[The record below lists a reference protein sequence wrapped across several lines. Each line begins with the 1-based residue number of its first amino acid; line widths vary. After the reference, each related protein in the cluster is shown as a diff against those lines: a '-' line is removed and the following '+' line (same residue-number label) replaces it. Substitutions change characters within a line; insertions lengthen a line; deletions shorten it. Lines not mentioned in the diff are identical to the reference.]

1 MKIKNF
7 FLNQSARY
15 LCLLVLL
22 INLKLFPQEIR
33 FKQITSEE
41 GLSQNTIHC
50 IYQDQKGF
58 MWFGTQEGL
67 NRYDGYNFLIYQHQ
81 PADTNSIPANDV
93 WALTGDADNN
103 LWIGTPAGLSRFD
116 PSSLKF
122 TNYQHQSNDPN
133 SIRNNTIRKI
143 IIENKETLWLATANG
158 IDRFDAA
165 NQQFT
170 HITLPEN
177 SQGISNYTINTLYC
191 DSRGTIWAG
200 TSRNGVF
207 RLEAGNFSPDSISNF
222 GHNPANENSLI
233 NDHVWA
239 ILEDRAG
246 NLWFGTEDGLDRY
259 HPTQNIFTHFR
270 HAPGNP
276 ASISHNFIWTIF
288 QDDKNNIWV
297 GTRKGGLNLYNPS
310 ENNFQRFEHN
320 IERTTSIIDDRIASI
335 YQDRGGIIWVGTLGG
350 LNFFNNR
357 FQQFSG
363 DRHTFPANRS
373 ERHYVYA
380 IQEDRQKKL
389 WLGTLDGLKVY
400 SKSRKAFREIPIH
413 TPGSPMD
420 NSYVVSLA
428 EDHRGQIWI
437 GTNRGLL
444 RYDSQKKRA
453 LPVAETTNPDHIMN
467 NNILALYEDHDN
479 MLWIGSTAG
488 LGSYNSRSGEFR
500 EYPANV
506 RDRNSISNN
515 RIYALHEDREK
526 NLWIGT
532 AGGLNKLNQ
541 SRDKFTVYKHFSE
554 DTTTISSD
562 KIWSLYQARDG
573 NIWAGTQN
581 GLNCLDV
588 TSGKFKR
595 YTTEEGLPNNIIY
608 GIQEDDHANIWIS
621 TSKGLAK
628 IKPQEINPLGHPRVY
643 SFYASDGLQDNE
655 FNFGASYKSKDG
667 QIYFGGIKGFN
678 AFYPDSINIYDAT
691 PMIAITDFQI
701 NNKTV
706 PVGRDENGR
715 QILSRAII
723 DTEHLQLTHLDNII
737 SFEFAVL
744 DYNNPRKNRFAYY
757 LEGFEDQWQYVD
769 KRHFVTYTNLPA
781 GDYTFH
787 YKGQTSLGHW
797 KHEGNSLHLTIHPP
811 FWKENWFLVLV
822 FLSVLSLVY
831 GAHLFRLRW
840 LRRINR
846 TLQKNVVE
854 QTAELTT
861 ANAALLSEVKHRE
874 RMEEAAQLQK
884 TLLECQA
891 EASLDGIL
899 IVSKDEQWQYFNQRF
914 IAMWEYPADI
924 VEKRSHTAGIK
935 WAKKQL
941 RDSEQFLK
949 IHESVRADNSITTDA
964 QFTLK
969 SGRILAMYSA
979 PIITKTSD
987 YYGRIWYY
995 RDITE
1000 RIKNREEREYSLSLL
1015 QATLEATV
1023 NAILVVNNSGEM
1035 VLHNQNFL
1043 KMWDI
1048 PQSVMESRDDDSAL
1062 ETAILRLENPDAF
1075 LEKVRSLYDQP
1086 DATSRDELHFKDGRI
1101 IDRYSMPQ
1109 NVNGKSVGRVWSFFD
1124 VTEQKTLEAKIRE
1137 YAESLEKRVKERTRR
1152 LNEANQKLKAEI
1164 NEHISTEQELIRS
1177 QEQLRNLTH
1186 YQETVREEER
1196 TRIAREIHDDLG
1208 QVLSGLKMEINL
1220 LKSISPDDNKN
1231 VTTMLQSMSDHVKYT
1246 IERIRKLSQELR
1258 PSVLDNL
1265 GLVSALHWQGEEFQ
1279 KRANINVSISVF
1291 PPDMAISGDL
1301 NINLFRIFQ
1310 ESLTNIYRHA
1320 QAKNVQVE
1328 LNLTDSELR
1337 FSIVDDGIGIQNE
1350 NLTPQDTFGLTSIRE
1365 RVRLFKGTLDIK
1377 GEANEGTSI
1386 TIKIPYNKDRGIDE
1400 KDSHRG

>member
-1 MKIKNF
+1 METKF
-7 FLNQSARY
+7 FILNRPARY
-15 LCLLVLL
+15 LCLLLLL
-22 INLKLFPQEIR
+22 ISLKLLPQEIQ
-33 FKQITSEE
+33 FKQITSED

-67 NRYDGYNFLIYQHQ
+67 NRYDGYNFFIYQHQ
-81 PADTNSIPANDV
+81 PGDTNSIPSNDI
-93 WALTGDADNN
+93 WALTGDAKNN

-116 PSSLKF
+116 PSSLRF
-122 TNYQHQSNDPN
+122 TNYQYQAGEQN

-143 IIENKETLWLATANG
+143 IIDNDEILWIATASG

-165 NQQFT
+165 NERFT
-170 HITLPEN
+170 QIALPEN
-177 SQGISNYTINTLYC
+177 SRGNSNYTINTLYR

-200 TSRNGVF
+200 TSRNGIF
-207 RLEAGNFSPDSISNF
+207 RLETNNLSREKIAHFI
-222 GHNPANENSLI
+222 HHPANANSLV

-239 ILEDRAG
+239 IMEDRAG
-246 NLWFGTEDGLDRY
+246 NLWFGTEGGLDRY
-259 HPTQNIFTHFR
+259 KPLENKFTHFR

-276 ASISHNFIWTIF
+276 ESISHNFIWTIF
-288 QDDKNNIWV
+288 QDDKNNLWV
-297 GTRKGGLNLYNPS
+297 GTRKGGLNLFNPS
-310 ENNFQRFEHN
+310 ENNFQRFQHN
-320 IERTTSIIDDRIASI
+320 IEKTTSLIDDRIAAI

-363 DRHTFPANRS
+363 YHHTFPSRKN
-373 ERHYVYA
+373 EQHYVYA
-380 IQEDRQKKL
+380 IQEDRQKRL

-400 SKSRKAFREIPIH
+400 NRSRKTFQEIPIH
-413 TPGSPMD
+413 IPGSPID

-428 EDHRGQIWI
+428 EDYRGQIWI

-444 RYDSQKKRA
+444 RYDAQKKRA
-453 LPVAETTNPDHIMN
+453 LPVATTTNPDNILN
-467 NNILALYEDHDN
+467 NNILALYEDQN
-479 MLWIGSTAG
+479 KVLWIGSTAG
-488 LGSYNSRSGEFR
+488 LGSYNSRSGEFK
-500 EYPANV
+500 EYPANA
-506 RDRNSISNN
+506 RDTNAISNN
-515 RIYALHEDREK
+515 RIYALHEDREQ

-532 AGGLNKLNQ
+532 AGGLNKLNR
-541 SRDKFTVYKHFSE
+541 SRDKFTVYKHFRE

-562 KIWSLYQARDG
+562 KIWSLYQSRDG
-573 NIWAGTQN
+573 YIWAGTQN
-581 GLNCLDV
+581 GLNRLDV
-588 TSGKFKR
+588 RSGIFQR
-595 YTTEEGLPNNIIY
+595 FTTENGLPNNIIY

-628 IKPQEINPLGHPRVY
+628 IRPKEINPLGHPRVY
-643 SFYASDGLQDNE
+643 SFYATDGLQDNE
-655 FNFGASYKSKDG
+655 FNFGASHKDKEG
-667 QIYFGGIKGFN
+667 RIYFGGIKGFN
-678 AFYPDSINIYDAT
+678 AFYPDSIKIYDAT

-701 NNKTV
+701 NNKSV

-715 QILSRAII
+715 QLLSRSIT

-757 LEGFEDQWQYVD
+757 LEGFEEDWQYVD

-797 KHEGNSLHLTIHPP
+797 NHEGNILHLTVQPP
-811 FWKENWFLVLV
+811 FWKDTWFLVLV

-831 GAHLFRLRW
+831 GIHQFRLRW

-846 TLQKNVVE
+846 QLQKNVSE
-854 QTAELTT
+854 QTVELTT
-861 ANAALLSEVKHRE
+861 ANAALLEEIKHRE

-899 IVSKDEQWQYFNQRF
+899 IVSKDEKWQYFNQRF
-914 IAMWEYPADI
+914 IAMWEYPTDI
-924 VEKRSHTAGIK
+924 VEKRNHTAGME

-941 RDSEQFLK
+941 KESEQFIK
-949 IHESVRADNSITTDA
+949 IHESVRTNHASIVDA

-969 SGRILAMYSA
+969 NGRVLAMYSA
-979 PIITKTSD
+979 PIITKASD

-1000 RIKNREEREYSLSLL
+1000 RIKNREDREYSLSLL
-1015 QATLEATV
+1015 QATLESTL

-1035 VLHNQNFL
+1035 VMHNQNFL
-1043 KMWDI
+1043 KMWDV
-1048 PQSVMESRDDDSAL
+1048 PQSVMDSRDDNSAL
-1062 ETAILRLENPDAF
+1062 EAAILRLKDPDAF

-1109 NVNGKSVGRVWSFFD
+1109 YVNGKSVGRVWSFFD
-1124 VTEQKTLEAKIRE
+1124 VTEQKTLEAKNRE

-1152 LNEANQKLKAEI
+1152 LNETNKKLKAEI
-1164 NEHISTEQELIRS
+1164 NEHILTEQELMRS
-1177 QEQLRNLTH
+1177 QEQLRSLSH

-1220 LKSISPDDNKN
+1220 LKSLCPDDDKN
-1231 VTTMLQSMSDHVKYT
+1231 VSTMLQSMSDHVKYT
-1246 IERIRKLSQELR
+1246 IDRIRKLSQELR

-1279 KRANINVSISVF
+1279 KRANINVSISVS
-1291 PPDMAISGDL
+1291 PPDMEISGDL

-1320 QAKNVQVE
+1320 QAENVQVE
-1328 LNLTDSELR
+1328 LSRTDSELR
-1337 FSIVDDGIGIQNE
+1337 FSIIDDGIGIQNG
-1350 NLTPQDTFGLTSIRE
+1350 NLTPPDTFGLTSIRE
-1365 RVRLFKGTLDIK
+1365 RVRTFKGTLDIK
-1377 GEANEGTSI
+1377 GVPNKGTSI
-1386 TIKIPYNKDRGIDE
+1386 IIKIPYNKDRGIDE
-1400 KDSHRG
+1400 EDSHRG